1 MAVWRRLESWLSW
14 FPWYRRQ
21 TREADLARELRDH
34 LDLETDEQ
42 RASGLSPEEAAY
54 AAHRVLGNTLK
65 IEEDVRTAWGFQRLE
80 TLVQD
85 VRHGL
90 RMLRKSPGFTAVVV
104 LTLALGIGANTAIF
118 SLINAAMLR
127 SLPVPEPGRLV
138 MLQYAAREDP
148 NVMGGYFWACP
159 GKTDPAGHQGCSFS
173 HPMYEQIHA
182 QQTVFSGLSAFVGSD
197 EFHMDVDG
205 RQSMVSGDFVGGDF
219 FSTLRLGAELGRTL
233 DPADDKPGAAPVAVL
248 RYGYWRSQL
257 GGDPSV
263 IGKSVSL
270 EGVGVTIVGVV
281 ARGFRGLDA
290 GIPDDIWLP
299 LASQPLLLPGRFRWD
314 MPNSVWTGMVARL
327 KPGVDKAKAESAI
340 TAIFSPSV
348 TAGPDAIFK
357 PADAPRIELPELDR
371 GLGSLRREFSEP
383 LFVLMVAVGIILLLA
398 IANITGLMLARAVS
412 RSKEIAVRLALGAPG
427 RRILRQL
434 LTESLLLAAAAAVFG
449 TLLAY
454 WGAYGLATFLASNW
468 RERIQIVVRPDL
480 SVLAFT
486 ATVSILAAL
495 GFGLAPGLV
504 GTRFDLA
511 NAFKGGPESLP
522 LGSHGERRRLGLGS
536 ALVVGQVVLSV
547 ILVAGAGLLVHT
559 LIHLETMNVGFE
571 ARNVLLVGMDP
582 NIRDWK
588 DPRIPRLCR
597 DLQTRFTALPGVIS
611 ASYSMVPLLS
621 GSNMDTMF
629 SSLGAS
635 KQSAISS
642 DELPVGTK
650 FFETMH
656 IPLLAGRT
664 FKEEDFGS
672 NAKPSP
678 IIVNQKLAQRLF
690 GKGDPVGQLF
700 SDSGSKE
707 ADYEVIGVVADA
719 KYNALRREIK
729 ATAYVPLKVGG
740 GSFELRTSGDL
751 RALIPTVRAVI
762 REVKPDVAVTRIQT
776 QNEQIERT
784 LYQERLFAGLSSL
797 FGLLALTLACIGLY
811 GLLSYEVTRRTR
823 EIGIRIALGARQREI
838 RSLVANRGLLLA
850 LSGTVIGIA
859 VAAGVTR
866 YLQTLLYGVKPSDPW
881 TFVGIVIL
889 LGIVALVACY
899 LPARR
904 AMRVDP
910 TVALR
915 YE

>member
-1 MAVWRRLESWLSW
+1 MSWFKRFFERPRLYGELSEEIALHLEEKTAELVASGMSRKDAAAAARREFGNVTLAEENSRAVW
-14 FPWYRRQ
+14 PWPGF
-21 TREADLARELRDH
+21 EDCLM
-34 LDLETDEQ
+34 
-42 RASGLSPEEAAY
+42 
-54 AAHRVLGNTLK
+54 
-65 IEEDVRTAWGFQRLE
+65 DVRYA
-80 TLVQD
+80 
-85 VRHGL
+85 L
-90 RMLRKSPGFTAVVV
+90 RALRKSPGFAAVVV
-104 LTLALGIGANTAIF
+104 LTLALGIGANTAIY
-118 SLINAAMLR
+118 SLINVVMLR
-127 SLPVPEPGRLV
+127 SLPVPEPARLV

-148 NVMGGYFWACP
+148 HVIGGYNWGCP

-182 QQTVFSGLSAFVGSD
+182 EQTVFSGLSAFVVWD
-197 EFHMDVDG
+197 PFHMDADG
-205 RQSMVSGDFVGGDF
+205 RPSTVRGDFVGGDF
-219 FSTLRLGAELGRTL
+219 FSTLGIGAELGRTL
-233 DPADDKPGAAPVAVL
+233 DAVDDKPGAAPVAVL
-248 RYGYWRSQL
+248 RYGYWRSEL
-257 GGDPSV
+257 GADPSV

-270 EGVGVTIVGVV
+270 EGVAVIIVGVV
-281 ARGFRGLDA
+281 ARGFSGFDA

-314 MPNSVWTGMVARL
+314 LPNSAWTGMVARL
-327 KPGVDKAKAESAI
+327 KPGVDKAQAESAI
-340 TAIFSPSV
+340 TTIYAPRV
-348 TAGPDAIFK
+348 TTGPDAMFK
-357 PADAPRIELPELDR
+357 PADKPRVELPGLGR

-383 LFVLMVAVGIILLLA
+383 LLVLMAAVGIILLLA
-398 IANITGLMLARAVS
+398 TANIAGLMLARAVS
-412 RSKEIAVRLALGAPG
+412 RGREIAVRLALGAPG

-468 RERIQIVVRPDL
+468 PERIQIDIRPDL
-480 SVLAFT
+480 RVLAFT
-486 ATVSILAAL
+486 GAVSILAAICF
-495 GFGLAPGLV
+495 GFAPALV
-504 GTRFDLA
+504 GTRLDLT
-511 NAFKGGPESLP
+511 NAFKGSSEGLSLDP
-522 LGSHGERRRLGLGS
+522 HGERRRVGLGS

-571 ARNVLLVGMDP
+571 ARNVLLVDIDP
-582 NIRDWK
+582 NIRNSK
-588 DPRIPRLCR
+588 DERIPRLCR
-597 DLQTRFTALPGVIS
+597 DLQTLFSTLPGVIS
-611 ASYSMVPLLS
+611 ASYSAVPLLS

-635 KQSAISS
+635 NDAAISS
-642 DELPVGTK
+642 DDLPVSTK

-664 FKEEDFGS
+664 FKEEDFQS
-672 NAKPSP
+672 DAKPSP
-678 IIVNQKLAQRLF
+678 IIVNQNLAQRLF
-690 GKGDPVGQLF
+690 RKGDPLGQLF
-700 SDSGSKE
+700 SDSGSRE
-707 ADYEVIGVVADA
+707 ADYQVIGVVANA
-719 KYNALRREIK
+719 KYNDLRREMR
-729 ATAYVPLKVGG
+729 ATAYVPLRVGG

-751 RALIPTVRAVI
+751 PALIPAVRAVI
-762 REVKPDVAVTRIQT
+762 REVKPDIVVTRIQT
-776 QNEQIERT
+776 QTEQMERT

-797 FGLLALTLACIGLY
+797 FGLLALALACVGLY

-838 RSLVANRGLLLA
+838 RSLVAKRGLLLT

-866 YLQTLLYGVKPSDPW
+866 YLQTLLYGVKPADPW
-881 TFVGIVIL
+881 TFVGIVVL

-910 TVALR
+910 MVALR
-915 YE
+915 CE